1 MQWIENNK
9 VTLSVVSAISAL
21 AAVGVL
27 VVFQSLEAATIE
39 RWHLGLAILPWML
52 FTIVFLPLVYL
63 SWFTRRQ
70 SPGIR
75 AVAKAF
81 FWLVAVG
88 TLAMFVLIYGMFVFG
103 NK

>member
-1 MQWIENNK
+1 MHWIENNK
-9 VTLSVVSAISAL
+9 VILNVATAISAL

-27 VVFQSLEAATIE
+27 VVFRSVEAVNLE

-52 FTIVFLPLVYL
+52 FTIFFLPLVYL
-63 SWFTRRQ
+63 SWFRRPQ

-75 AVAKAF
+75 IVAKAF

-88 TLAMFVLIYGMFVFG
+88 TLAIFVLIYGMFVFG
-103 NK
+103 NR